1 MAQLA
6 IPALI
11 AGTLMQVSGNMEAAK
26 AADRQ
31 GLQAVAFSDYEARQ
45 QEQNAGQE
53 QAAAQRKA
61 EIERRN
67 ARLVASRALAVAGAS
82 GAGASDPTVINA
94 IADLEGE
101 GAYRAGLAIYEGE
114 DRARAMRQSA
124 MNSRTQGQIAYQ
136 DAKAQSRA
144 YKRQAWGSVM
154 QGAANYGMYSKY
166 GGGGV
171 KPQQLPAPVEDRFF
185 R

>member
-1 MAQLA
+1 MDPVTAA
-6 IPALI
+6 II
-11 AGTLMQVSGNMEAAK
+11 GGTIMQVGGSMQAAK

-53 QAAAQRKA
+53 QAAAQRRA

-114 DRARAMRQSA
+114 DRARAMRQGA
-124 MNSRTQGQIAYQ
+124 MNTRAQGQIAYQ
-136 DAKAQSRA
+136 DAKSKSRA
-144 YKRQAWGSVM
+144 YKMQAWGSLM
-154 QGAANYGMYSKY
+154 QGIAGVGMASKY

-171 KPQQLPAPVEDRFF
+171 KPQQAPAPVEDRFF